1 MKKFFKAI
9 GNFFKKIGLF
19 IWKYLK
25 ICWNYIK
32 ENAYELHYT
41 TEYYENMEDRMHKFT
56 LLSESVKHCA
66 DGVGNASRETPEK
79 SGQGN
84 SLDRCFGR
92 KDYAPSH
99 SDIADHRK
107 L

>member
-32 ENAYELHYT
+32 ENAQYGIVQET
-41 TEYYENMEDRMHKFT
+41 PKQTRVINTFVNT
-56 LLSESVKHCA
+56 N
-66 DGVGNASRETPEK
+66 DGGDPNKSTNTYQAFNDAIREKASR
-79 SGQGN
+79 
-84 SLDRCFGR
+84 
-92 KDYAPSH
+92 
-99 SDIADHRK
+99 
-107 L
+107 